1 MNTSKVK
8 ITAGL
13 LILMLAGQTAG
24 SRWFYFPT
32 PLVLYRTGFGT
43 DLREK
48 VG

>member
-32 PLVLYRTGFGT
+32 PPGVIPDRV
-43 DLREK
+43 RH
-48 VG
+48 